1 MITLTGWIFKR
12 PGLQGCGAGGPTL
25 QPTGCRVSFT
35 TGVQG
40 EVERE
45 RRGSRGEGPE
55 EGREVGEGGEGEK
68 GEKMDKNEKGV
79 EAGEKR
85 DKDGQG
91 YSKL

>member
-25 QPTGCRVSFT
+25 QPTGYRVSFT

-45 RRGSRGEGPE
+45 RKGRRGRSRRRRRRGRSGERR
-55 EGREVGEGGEGEK
+55 EGKEGGKVVKGEKEGKGEK
-68 GEKMDKNEKGV
+68 GEK
-79 EAGEKR
+79 GET
-85 DKDGQG
+85 
-91 YSKL
+91 

>member
-25 QPTGCRVSFT
+25 QPTGYRVSFT

-40 EVERE
+40 EVERK
-45 RRGSRGEGPE
+45 SRGEGPE

-68 GEKMDKNEKGV
+68 GEKMDKNEQGV